1 MTWEL
6 FGFGMGILLA
16 LGVVG
21 FVTTFAG
28 ELPAVEPST
37 AGVDYELSHEML
49 FAPRPW
55 LRGVETPPADAVPAY
70 HRPLDVQVVPAEGIL
85 PPPRDIIG
93 LNNER

>member
-6 FGFGMGILLA
+6 FAFAIGLLLA

-21 FVTTFAG
+21 LANACAG
-28 ELPAVEPST
+28 ELPAAAPST

-55 LRGVETPPADAVPAY
+55 LRGAEAPLADTVPEY
-70 HRPLDVQVVPAEGIL
+70 YRPLDVQVLPNEGIL
-85 PPPRDIIG
+85 PPPREIVGVND
-93 LNNER
+93 ER

>member
-49 FAPRPW
+49 FTPRPW
-55 LRGVETPPADAVPAY
+55 PRGVEAPPVDTVSAY
-70 HRPLDVQVVPAEGIL
+70 HRPLDVQVLPDEGIL
-85 PPPRDIIG
+85 PPPREIIG
-93 LNNER
+93 VNNET